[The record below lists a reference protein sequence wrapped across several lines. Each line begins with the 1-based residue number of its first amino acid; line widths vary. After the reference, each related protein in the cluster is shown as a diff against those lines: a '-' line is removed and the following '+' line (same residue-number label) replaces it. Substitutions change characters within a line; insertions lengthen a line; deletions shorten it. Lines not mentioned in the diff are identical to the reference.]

1 VAKDTAMGGAVAAL
15 VSDSPDYGIAALD
28 RAFDVIAA
36 IMHGG
41 PATLAVIADGAAC
54 NRATAFR
61 ILHTL
66 QSRGFVAQ
74 DQPRGPW
81 RLGASCISV
90 GRAALGQRAQELAAA
105 PAMAALAASCHEG
118 VYLAARDGQE
128 AEILLV
134 QPGEKQVRVY
144 AQRGDRAPLH
154 AGPGRLLL
162 AFAPVAIQRAVL
174 AQPRLARLGSRTKT
188 DAASVAAE
196 LPKLVSRGW
205 LITED
210 EIEDGAATVS
220 LPVRDSSGAV
230 LAVLSIIGPKL
241 RLPGLRQHG
250 LLTPLMEAAGA
261 VGAAIG
267 VLP

>member
-1 VAKDTAMGGAVAAL
+1 MVP
-15 VSDSPDYGIAALD
+15 DSPDYGIAALD

-41 PATLAVIADGAAC
+41 PSTLAAIADEAAC

-66 QSRGFVAQ
+66 QSRGLVAQ
-74 DQPRGPW
+74 DEPRGPW
-81 RLGASCISV
+81 RLGATWLSV
-90 GRAALGQRAQELAAA
+90 GRAALAQGALEFAAA

-118 VYLAARDGQE
+118 VYLAVRDGQE
-128 AEILLV
+128 AETVLV
-134 QPGEKQVRVY
+134 QPGDKQVRIY
-144 AQRGDRAPLH
+144 AARGDRAPLH

-162 AFAPVAIQRAVL
+162 AFAPAAIQRAVL
-174 AQPRLARLGSRTKT
+174 AQPRLARLGPNTRT
-188 DAASVAAE
+188 DAAFFTAD
-196 LPKLVSRGW
+196 LPRLVNRGW

-210 EIEDGAATVS
+210 EIAEGVATVS
-220 LPVRDSSGAV
+220 LPVRDSAGAV

-241 RLPGLRQHG
+241 RLPGLRQHS
-250 LLTPLMEAAGA
+250 LVTPLMTAAGA